1 MAYTISCDASIKC
14 KRGDVRGL
22 IRHVARDVD
31 KANGCECKHD
41 NQQIDP
47 ERTQQNETYVRIPED
62 GCWRTC
68 TDTKQIEAAIQ
79 GRLSHVKKPLR
90 KDAVV
95 VRSVVL
101 QMDPAWVQAHPEPD
115 EQAEAIETMIDWAA
129 EYFGDDNI
137 VYYSTHKDETSP
149 HIHLGICPVTGDGR
163 LAQKDWFGSPTKLA
177 AMHESIRQYMRVAG
191 YDIGVKRKQIGD
203 PSRHLTVDE
212 YKQYRDWLDD
222 TKQQMI
228 QTAAEE
234 GIEAGRARK
243 QEIIQ
248 TAEDEAEAIRE
259 AARKQ
264 AQEAQKQAQADAEA
278 QGRVI
283 IAQAQ
288 EARKQAQEEA
298 QEIIQ
303 EARAIL
309 SQAARQ
315 LRECSG
321 YLNEEQLRGLSR
333 QQLKREKLV
342 AEAQRRLVT
351 EPEAQQTAPDTCSPS
366 PF

>member
-47 ERTQQNETYVRIPED
+47 GRTSQNETYVRIPED

-79 GRLSHVKKPLR
+79 GRLSHVRKPLR

-95 VRSVVL
+95 MRNVVL
-101 QMDPAWVQAHPEPD
+101 QMDPEWTKAHPEPD

-129 EYFGDDNI
+129 EYFSDDNI
-137 VYYSTHKDETSP
+137 VYYSIHKDETNP

-177 AMHESIRQYMRVAG
+177 AMHESIRQYMRVAE
-191 YDIGVKRKQIGD
+191 YDIGAKRKQIGD
-203 PSRHLTVDE
+203 PSRHLTTDE
-212 YKQYRDWLDD
+212 YKQYKDWLDD
-222 TKQQMI
+222 TKKQMV
-228 QTAAEE
+228 QAAVDE

-243 QEIIQ
+243 REIIQ
-248 TAEDEAEAIRE
+248 TAEADADAIRAEAR
-259 AARKQ
+259 RQ

-278 QGRVI
+278 QGRAI

-309 SQAARQ
+309 SQAAQ
-315 LRECSG
+315 HLNECSG
-321 YLNEEQLRGLSR
+321 YLNEEQYNGLTR
-333 QQLKREKLV
+333 QQLKREKMV
-342 AEAQRRLVT
+342 AA
-351 EPEAQQTAPDTCSPS
+351 AQQRFSPLPDAQPAGPDISGPTL
-366 PF
+366 